1 MGGLSSSSDS
11 ALVRRLFIFD
21 TSINDEGACV
31 GRGKK
36 IVDIE
41 LVVRE
46 AIALIEEGGV
56 EEFSTRRLASRLG
69 ISAMTL
75 YNYYENRGAILKGV
89 LRTGLGLLWMG
100 LDEEVAAWR
109 GGGGSPLGAYRVLAD
124 HLLAFAQ
131 ARPSLCRF
139 ILTESAGVDWSA
151 IDGRIEQICAEGAD
165 WAGVPR
171 TERLRRDVYLFEL
184 LAFALTLKVIGGGE
198 SPERYRELTA
208 EGYELLLGRHEAVT
222 A

>member
-1 MGGLSSSSDS
+1 
-11 ALVRRLFIFD
+11 
-21 TSINDEGACV
+21 V

-41 LVVRE
+41 LVVQE

-75 YNYYENRGAILKGV
+75 YNYYENRGAILKGA
-89 LRTGLGLLWMG
+89 LRTGLVLLWKG

-109 GGGGSPLGAYRVLAD
+109 GSGGAPLGAYRVLAD

-139 ILTESAGVDWSA
+139 VLTESAGLDWSEEE
-151 IDGRIEQICAEGAD
+151 GRIEAICSQGSG
-165 WAGVPR
+165 WAGIPGSA
-171 TERLRRDVYLFEL
+171 RLRRGIYLFEL
-184 LAFALTLKVIGGGE
+184 LAFALALKVIGGGE
-198 SPERYRELTA
+198 SPERFRELIS
-208 EGYELLLGRHEAVT
+208 EGYELLLGPHERPGE
-222 A
+222 

>member
-1 MGGLSSSSDS
+1 
-11 ALVRRLFIFD
+11 
-21 TSINDEGACV
+21 V

-41 LVVRE
+41 LVVQE

-75 YNYYENRGAILKGV
+75 YNYYENRGAILKGA
-89 LRTGLGLLWMG
+89 LRTGLLLLWKG

-109 GGGGSPLGAYRVLAD
+109 GRGGAPLGAYRVLAD
-124 HLLAFAQ
+124 HLLAFART
-131 ARPSLCRF
+131 RPSLCRF
-139 ILTESAGVDWSA
+139 ILTESAGLDWSEEES
-151 IDGRIEQICAEGAD
+151 RIEAICSQGSGWAD
-165 WAGVPR
+165 AR
-171 TERLRRDVYLFEL
+171 DSDRLRRGIYLFEL

-198 SPERYRELTA
+198 SPERFRELTL
-208 EGYELLLGRHEAVT
+208 EGYELLLAPHERSGE
-222 A
+222 

>member
-1 MGGLSSSSDS
+1 M
-11 ALVRRLFIFD
+11 
-21 TSINDEGACV
+21 

-41 LVVRE
+41 LVVQE

-75 YNYYENRGAILKGV
+75 YNYYENRGAILKGA
-89 LRTGLGLLWMG
+89 LRTGLVIMWKG

-109 GGGGSPLGAYRVLAD
+109 AAGGPPLGAYRVLAD

-139 ILTESAGVDWSA
+139 ILTESAGVDGSA
-151 IDGRIEQICAEGAD
+151 IDARIEQICADGAD
-165 WAGVPR
+165 WAGVR
-171 TERLRRDVYLFEL
+171 RSDRLRLDIYIFEL
-184 LAFALTLKVIGGGE
+184 LAFALALKVICGGE
-198 SPERYRELTA
+198 SPERFRELTA
-208 EGYELLLGRHEAVT
+208 EGYELLLSRHEKVVA
-222 A
+222 